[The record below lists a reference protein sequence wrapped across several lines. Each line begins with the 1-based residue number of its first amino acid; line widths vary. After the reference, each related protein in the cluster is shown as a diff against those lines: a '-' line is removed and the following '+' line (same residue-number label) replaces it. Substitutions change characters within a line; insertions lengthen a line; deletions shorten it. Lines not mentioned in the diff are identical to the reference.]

1 MFVTFIFITLTVK
14 EIIVIMYV
22 LIFNSNTNLNNISV
36 YNIINPTTDMI
47 KMLTEP
53 KTKSTND
60 EQQSSF
66 YKAAMKFTQNGN

>member
-1 MFVTFIFITLTVK
+1 M
-14 EIIVIMYV
+14 M
-22 LIFNSNTNLNNISV
+22 
-36 YNIINPTTDMI
+36 

-66 YKAAMKFTQNGN
+66 YKAAILVSIKLQWSSLKMATEDEE